1 MDSNTS
7 NKKVNNNSIYV
18 PKRPPMVKRF
28 AALVI
33 DVILVI
39 VLATGIAFLVS
50 KIYDY
55 DKYYN
60 AVYQTQ
66 IDYGVYV
73 PSDEGTISYNGQ
85 TYIICTED
93 KSITS
98 EEANNRI
105 KAMTSDRTF
114 KDNYFKMNLGPIVIT
129 SSALLISLLIYEYI
143 VPIFLK
149 HGRSL
154 GKYLFGIGYVN
165 EDDLDISM
173 KNLTIKFLFGKLV
186 VNVVIPYTGVL
197 LIIYQTGLVI
207 IGCVFVLGVPII
219 NLLML
224 FLSKDQRLL
233 SDYIGKMK
241 PVDNNC
247 QVYFKTI
254 EELNAAKCKDAVKEE
269 KAKKIIY

>member
-7 NKKVNNNSIYV
+7 KKVNNNSIYV

-105 KAMTSDRTF
+105 KAMTSDQTF

-207 IGCVFVLGVPII
+207 IGCVFVLGIPII